1 MKQILVFGATWGT
14 GKELVKLAL
23 DKEFE
28 VSVVIRNPDPF
39 DKKHNHLKIIKGD
52 VLLPATFV
60 NEIHGKEAVISCLGT
75 DSSTK
80 QTTVYS
86 KGIQNIIS
94 EMN

>member
-1 MKQILVFGATWGT
+1 
-14 GKELVKLAL
+14 
-23 DKEFE
+23 
-28 VSVVIRNPDPF
+28 
-39 DKKHNHLKIIKGD
+39 
-52 VLLPATFV
+52 LLPATFA

>member
-1 MKQILVFGATWGT
+1 
-14 GKELVKLAL
+14 
-23 DKEFE
+23 
-28 VSVVIRNPDPF
+28 
-39 DKKHNHLKIIKGD
+39 
-52 VLLPATFV
+52 V